1 MRGWSGDKLLPILH
15 DQPLAEYSEHDTGIL
30 EDAVAQFYTDTF
42 FIFFGHAAVI
52 PTHLL

>member
-1 MRGWSGDKLLPILH
+1 MRSWSGDKPLPILH
-15 DQPLAEYSEHDTGIL
+15 GQPLAEYSKCNTGIL

-42 FIFFGHAAVI
+42 FIFFSCAAVI